1 MGTKAR
7 YHLTYISNSQ
17 IKWYFSEDHK
27 FVKHNQRIMTFNGLQ
42 DARTFFMR
50 YARGHTDTFLRNRS
64 IHNFHFE
71 ADGKKAQSVYSEKN
85 QMELLNLALKV
96 NPLQQKTKVKT
107 TQDEKPLNPVL
118 SETVNAKVLKKIELR
133 PNLPST
139 VPEFI
144 TYLHENHHILIMD
157 LEFYPDRSSNN
168 TVFHMEQ
175 IAGHYF
181 DTVHGFNYM
190 PYAPSTMTPNE
201 QLKFLATSDL
211 PMSLAKQITATE
223 IIKRIE
229 KFIQFYEID
238 TLLSWDNGQDFKI
251 LKQDQ
256 QFKPFKTLR
265 QIDLS
270 NIVASELYEDQ
281 AHTHIGLK
289 RACRLFNLQHE
300 GEWHTAS
307 DDVNMINKLCQRL
320 YQMNKF

>member
-7 YHLTYISNSQ
+7 YHLIYISNSK
-17 IKWYFSEDHK
+17 IKWYFNEEHK
-27 FVKHNQRIMTFNGLQ
+27 FIKHKQRMMTFNGLQ
-42 DARTFFMR
+42 DARSFFIR
-50 YARGHTDTFLRNRS
+50 YARGHSNTFLRNRS
-64 IHNFHFE
+64 IHNFYFE
-71 ADGKKAQSVYSEKN
+71 ATGKKTQPVYSEEN
-85 QMELLNLALKV
+85 QIELLNLALKV
-96 NPLQQKTKVKT
+96 NPLQKKTKIKT
-107 TQDEKPLNPVL
+107 TQDEKPLNPVF
-118 SETVNAKVLKKIELR
+118 SENINAKVLKEIELR
-133 PNLPST
+133 PDLPST

-144 TYLHENHHILIMD
+144 TYLHENHKILIMD

-181 DTVHGFNYM
+181 DTIHKFNYM
-190 PYAPSTMTPNE
+190 PYAPSTMTPTE

-211 PMSLAKQITATE
+211 PMSLAHQITATE

-229 KFIQFYEID
+229 EFIQFYKID
-238 TLLSWDNGQDFKI
+238 TLLSWDNSQDFKI

-270 NIVASELYEDQ
+270 NIVASELYENQ
-281 AHTHIGLK
+281 PHAHIGLK
-289 RACRLFNLQHE
+289 RACQLFNLQHE

-320 YQMNKF
+320 YHMNKF

>member
-1 MGTKAR
+1 MGTKAH
-7 YHLTYISNSQ
+7 YHLTYISNSK

-27 FVKHNQRIMTFNGLQ
+27 FIKHKQRMMTFNGLQ
-42 DARTFFMR
+42 DARSFFMR
-50 YARGHTDTFLRNRS
+50 YARGHADTFLRNRS
-64 IHNFHFE
+64 IHNFYFE
-71 ADGKKAQSVYSEKN
+71 ATGKKAQPVYSEKN
-85 QMELLNLALKV
+85 QIELLNLALKV
-96 NPLQQKTKVKT
+96 NPLQQKAKIKT
-107 TQDEKPLNPVL
+107 TQNEKPLNPVF
-118 SETVNAKVLKKIELR
+118 SEITNAKVLKKIELQ
-133 PNLPST
+133 PDLPST

-144 TYLHENHHILIMD
+144 TYLHENHNILIMD

-181 DTVHGFNYM
+181 DTIHKFNYM
-190 PYAPSTMTPNE
+190 PYAPSTMTPTE

-211 PMSLAKQITATE
+211 PMSLAHQITATE

-229 KFIQFYEID
+229 EFIQFYKID
-238 TLLSWDNGQDFKI
+238 TLLSWDNSQDFKI

-270 NIVASELYEDQ
+270 NIIASELYENQ
-281 AHTHIGLK
+281 PHAHIGLK
-289 RACRLFNLQHE
+289 RACQLFNLQHE

-320 YQMNKF
+320 YHMNKF

>member
-1 MGTKAR
+1 MGTKAH
-7 YHLTYISNSQ
+7 YHLTYISNSK

-27 FVKHNQRIMTFNGLQ
+27 FIKHKQRMMTFNGLQ
-42 DARTFFMR
+42 DARSFFMR
-50 YARGHTDTFLRNRS
+50 YARGHADTFLRNRS
-64 IHNFHFE
+64 IHNFYFE
-71 ADGKKAQSVYSEKN
+71 ATGKKAQPVYSEKN
-85 QMELLNLALKV
+85 QIKLLNLALKV
-96 NPLQQKTKVKT
+96 NPLQQKAKIKT
-107 TQDEKPLNPVL
+107 TQNEKPLNPVF
-118 SETVNAKVLKKIELR
+118 SEITNAKVLKKIELQ
-133 PNLPST
+133 PDLPST

-144 TYLHENHHILIMD
+144 TYLHENHNILIMD

-181 DTVHGFNYM
+181 DTIHKFNYM
-190 PYAPSTMTPNE
+190 PYAPSTMTPTE

-211 PMSLAKQITATE
+211 PMSLAHQITATE

-229 KFIQFYEID
+229 EFIQFYKID
-238 TLLSWDNGQDFKI
+238 TLLSWDNSQDFKI

-270 NIVASELYEDQ
+270 NIVASELYENQ
-281 AHTHIGLK
+281 PHAHIGLK
-289 RACRLFNLQHE
+289 RACQLFNLQHE

-320 YQMNKF
+320 YHMNKF

>member
-1 MGTKAR
+1 MGTKAH
-7 YHLTYISNSQ
+7 YHLTYISNSK

-27 FVKHNQRIMTFNGLQ
+27 FIKHKQRMMTFNGLQ
-42 DARTFFMR
+42 DARSFFMR
-50 YARGHTDTFLRNRS
+50 YARGHADTFLRNRS
-64 IHNFHFE
+64 IHNFYFE
-71 ADGKKAQSVYSEKN
+71 ATGKKAQPVYSEKN
-85 QMELLNLALKV
+85 QIELLNLALKV
-96 NPLQQKTKVKT
+96 NPLQQKAKIKT
-107 TQDEKPLNPVL
+107 TQDEKPLNPVF
-118 SETVNAKVLKKIELR
+118 SEITNAKVLKKIELQ
-133 PNLPST
+133 PDLPST

-144 TYLHENHHILIMD
+144 TYLHENHNILIMD

-181 DTVHGFNYM
+181 DTIHKFNYM
-190 PYAPSTMTPNE
+190 PYAPSTMTPTE
-201 QLKFLATSDL
+201 QLKFLTTSDL
-211 PMSLAKQITATE
+211 PMSLAHQITATE

-229 KFIQFYEID
+229 EFIQFYKID
-238 TLLSWDNGQDFKI
+238 TLLSWDNSQDFKI

-270 NIVASELYEDQ
+270 NIVASELYENQ
-281 AHTHIGLK
+281 PHAHIGLK
-289 RACRLFNLQHE
+289 RTCQLFNLQHE

-320 YQMNKF
+320 YHMNKF

>member
-1 MGTKAR
+1 MGTKAH
-7 YHLTYISNSQ
+7 YHLTYISNSK

-27 FVKHNQRIMTFNGLQ
+27 FIKHKQRMMTFNGLQ
-42 DARTFFMR
+42 DARSFFMR
-50 YARGHTDTFLRNRS
+50 YARGHADTFLRNRS
-64 IHNFHFE
+64 IHNFYFE
-71 ADGKKAQSVYSEKN
+71 ATGKKAQPVYSEKN
-85 QMELLNLALKV
+85 QIELLNLALKV
-96 NPLQQKTKVKT
+96 NPLQQKTKIKT
-107 TQDEKPLNPVL
+107 TQNEKPLNPVF
-118 SETVNAKVLKKIELR
+118 SEITNAKVLKKIELQ
-133 PNLPST
+133 PDLPST

-144 TYLHENHHILIMD
+144 TYLHENHKILIMD

-181 DTVHGFNYM
+181 DTIHKFNYM
-190 PYAPSTMTPNE
+190 PYAPSTMTPTE

-211 PMSLAKQITATE
+211 PMSLAHQITATE

-229 KFIQFYEID
+229 EFIQFYKID
-238 TLLSWDNGQDFKI
+238 TLLSWDNSQDFKI

-270 NIVASELYEDQ
+270 NIVASELYENQ
-281 AHTHIGLK
+281 PHAHIGLK
-289 RACRLFNLQHE
+289 RACQLFNLQHE

-320 YQMNKF
+320 YHMNKF